1 MKNLKYQLL
10 ILLLLLAMVVT
21 VFGGMFIWITDID
34 LIFKI
39 VFTVACILLSIYIF
53 IGLNK
58 MNKKLIYI
66 EKVEKP
72 EKIRCPKCY
81 NEYDGVECLVC
92 GYKKN

>member
-53 IGLNK
+53 IGTGIIFIINF
-58 MNKKLIYI
+58 NFCA
-66 EKVEKP
+66 
-72 EKIRCPKCY
+72 KIT
-81 NEYDGVECLVC
+81 
-92 GYKKN
+92 